1 LISVSMKELLEA
13 GVHFGHQT
21 KRWNP
26 KMKEYIFGKRNGIYI
41 INLQKTLRQFQE
53 AIDFVTLLGTRGKQ
67 VLFVGTKRQAQDA
80 IAEESAR
87 CGMHYVNQRWLGGIL
102 TNFKTIKRRIDR
114 LRKLEEMT
122 ATGEAVGYTKKE
134 FAQLLREKAK
144 LAKVLTGIKRL
155 DRVPEALFV
164 VDPKKEQI
172 AVSEA
177 RKLGIPVIA
186 IVDTNC
192 DPEEIDY
199 PIPGNDDAIRAI
211 RLFTSRVADALLE
224 GASLRVKQEGDMGE
238 MPPGS
243 FDEGVAE
250 KLEAEMAESDGASET
265 AAPESPRPARGR
277 GAAEG
282 GSPAGSHRGRR
293 PSPQAADESGE
304 ESSPEL
310 KAAASRG
317 AVPGS
322 E

>member
-26 KMKEYIFGKRNGIYI
+26 KMKEFIFGKRNGIYI
-41 INLQKTLRQFQE
+41 INLQKTLRQFQQ
-53 AIDFVTLLGTRGKQ
+53 AIDFTVRVGSEGKQ

-80 IAEESAR
+80 VAEEALR
-87 CGMHYVNQRWLGGIL
+87 CGMHFVNQRWLGGIL

-114 LRKLEEMT
+114 LRKLEELT
-122 ATGEAVGYTKKE
+122 AAGEAAGYTKKE
-134 FAQLLREKAK
+134 FAQLQREKAK
-144 LAKVLTGIKRL
+144 LAKVLTGIKAL
-155 DRVPEALFV
+155 ERVPDALFV

-192 DPEEIDY
+192 DPDEIDF

-224 GASLRVKQEGDMGE
+224 GGQLRLKQEPGGEGMTTGPLTQIDADKLARDM
-238 MPPGS
+238 
-243 FDEGVAE
+243 
-250 KLEAEMAESDGASET
+250 LEAADAPE
-265 AAPESPRPARGR
+265 AAPSADAPAPRKPRRKAASAADAVEDSRAAAA
-277 GAAEG
+277 GAVSAKD
-282 GSPAGSHRGRR
+282 AGS
-293 PSPQAADESGE
+293 
-304 ESSPEL
+304 SSE
-310 KAAASRG
+310 
-317 AVPGS
+317 
-322 E
+322 

>member
-26 KMKEYIFGKRNGIYI
+26 KMKEFIFGKRNGIYI
-41 INLQKTLRQFQE
+41 INLQKTLRQFKE
-53 AIDFVTLLGTRGKQ
+53 AIGFVTRLGAEGKQ
-67 VLFVGTKRQAQDA
+67 MLFVGTKRQAQDA

-122 ATGEAVGYTKKE
+122 ASGEAVGYTKKE
-134 FAQLLREKAK
+134 FAQLLREKTK
-144 LAKVLTGIKRL
+144 LQRVLSGLKRL
-155 DRVPEALFV
+155 DRLPEALFV

-177 RKLGIPVIA
+177 RKIGIPVIA

-192 DPEEIDY
+192 DPEEIEY

-224 GASLRVKQEGDMGE
+224 GANLREKQEGE

-243 FDEGVAE
+243 FEEGIAE
-250 KLEAEMAESDGASET
+250 KLAAEMSETDGASSPFD
-265 AAPESPRPARGR
+265 AAGAPPAGKVRRAAGSSSSPGSQRTRRPA
-277 GAAEG
+277 
-282 GSPAGSHRGRR
+282 SPAAGESDEET
-293 PSPQAADESGE
+293 PSEK
-304 ESSPEL
+304 
-310 KAAASRG
+310 KAAASQEAG
-317 AVPGS
+317 PGS